1 MKLKKILSFLV
12 FLGANL
18 CFNTETFSMPGS
30 RNIKAIRCFS
40 SLDGSGGGAVHV
52 DMDNGEFYY
61 YDQRSN
67 ALINARHVNKPA
79 SYLKSFFNSSKD
91 LYTYESY
98 FNGVKGS
105 IIQVNMSTLTGTI
118 NKPGLVLGQWEET
131 PVNCQLE
138 HPPAATIYK

>member
-1 MKLKKILSFLV
+1 MKFQKILSFLV
-12 FLGANL
+12 LLGANL
-18 CFNTETFSMPGS
+18 CFNTITFSMPS
-30 RNIKAIRCFS
+30 TKNIKAIRCFS
-40 SLDGSGGGAVHV
+40 SIDGSGGGAVHV
-52 DMDNGEFYY
+52 DMNNGEFYY

-79 SYLKSFFNSSKD
+79 SYLKSFFNSSKSI
-91 LYTYESY
+91 YTYESY

-105 IIQVNMSTLTGTI
+105 IIQVNMSNLTGTI

-138 HPPAATIYK
+138 HAPRATIYK

>member
-1 MKLKKILSFLV
+1 M
-12 FLGANL
+12 
-18 CFNTETFSMPGS
+18 
-30 RNIKAIRCFS
+30 
-40 SLDGSGGGAVHV
+40 
-52 DMDNGEFYY
+52 DMNNGEFY